1 MAKSSAK
8 KIPIAGAFVGK
19 GSKTPPCPCNADLT
33 ENCGHNQLLNI
44 SSYSMYSWFAGLGF
58 GIYRL
63 CQGEP
68 EKAFME
74 VASGAAS
81 TVPGIGTAASTGN
94 LNFE

>member
-1 MAKSSAK
+1 
-8 KIPIAGAFVGK
+8 
-19 GSKTPPCPCNADLT
+19 
-33 ENCGHNQLLNI
+33 
-44 SSYSMYSWFAGLGF
+44 MYSWFAGFGF

-94 LNFE
+94 LNF